1 MSQIIPSG
9 NQSLHQQ
16 DAAIIKKTLSDAL
29 QVPIKSNPYTAQIT
43 RDSPSAF
50 LFLIDQSGSM
60 AEQLIYN
67 GETMSKADAVAK
79 IINKLLYDIINRC
92 KKAEG
97 IRDYFD
103 IALIG
108 YGGNS
113 AHSANLLWEG
123 NLEGRDWVTIS
134 ELDQNYISKEE
145 VIIEKVIRGVVKR
158 SPESV
163 KSWIKPLAKYRTPM
177 KPAFEMALTLVEE
190 WIVNHSDAVCF
201 PPLIMNITDGAVTDA
216 SEEEILH
223 VASMLEQLHTADGN
237 VLLMN
242 IHISDKVGDAVLFPS
257 NSSLL
262 PKNNYAKFLYD
273 LSSEL
278 PVVFHKEI
286 AAFKHSDIASKYIA
300 MAYNA
305 DMAALIQILNIG
317 TATSK
322 GV

>member
-9 NQSLHQQ
+9 NQSLNKQ
-16 DAAIIKKTLSDAL
+16 DAANIKKTLEHAL
-29 QVPIKSNPYTAQIT
+29 QMPIRSNPYTAQIT

-60 AEQLIYN
+60 AEMLEYN
-67 GETMSKADAVAK
+67 GEKISKADAVAK

-97 IRDYFD
+97 IRDYFE

-123 NLEGRDWVTIS
+123 NLAGRDWVKVS
-134 ELDQNYISKEE
+134 ELDQNYVSKEE
-145 VIIEKVIRGVVKR
+145 VVIEKVIRGVVKH
-158 SPESV
+158 SSESV

-177 KPAFEMALTLVEE
+177 KPAFEMAHTLVGE
-190 WIVNHSDAVCF
+190 WIANHSNAVCF
-201 PPLIMNITDGAVTDA
+201 PPVIMNITDGAVTDA
-216 SEEEILH
+216 TEEEVIQ
-223 VASMLEQLHTADGN
+223 AARMIEQLHTTDGN
-237 VLLMN
+237 VMLMN
-242 IHISDKVGDAVLFPS
+242 IHISDKKGDSVLFPA
-257 NSSLL
+257 NSSQL

-278 PVVFHKEI
+278 PVIFHKEI

>member
-1 MSQIIPSG
+1 MSQILPSG
-9 NQSLHQQ
+9 NQSLSKQ
-16 DAAIIKKTLSDAL
+16 DAAGIKKTLDDAL
-29 QVPIKSNPYTAQIT
+29 LLPIKSNPYTAQIT

-60 AEQLIYN
+60 AEHLIYN
-67 GETMSKADAVAK
+67 GEKISKADAVAK

-113 AHSANLLWEG
+113 AHSANLLWDG
-123 NLEGRDWVTIS
+123 NLVGRDWVSVS
-134 ELDQNYISKEE
+134 ELDQNYLSKED
-145 VIIEKVIRGVVKR
+145 VIIEKVIRGVVKH
-158 SPESV
+158 SSESV

-177 KPAFEMALTLVEE
+177 KPALQMAHTLIGE
-190 WIVNHSDAVCF
+190 WIANHSNVVCF
-201 PPLIMNITDGAVTDA
+201 PPVIMNITDGAVTDA
-216 SEEEILH
+216 TEEEVIQEARLI
-223 VASMLEQLHTADGN
+223 EQLHTPDGN

-242 IHISDKVGDAVLFPS
+242 IHISDKTGDAVLFPA
-257 NSSLL
+257 NSTQLS
-262 PKNNYAKFLYD
+262 KNNYAKFLYD

-286 AAFKHSDIASKYIA
+286 AAFKNSDIASKYVA
-300 MAYNA
+300 MAFNA

-322 GV
+322 SV